1 MIAIS
6 NDEAAPSIP
15 VGPRA
20 PSTEALKAMR
30 VRARLMVGVYGGEA
44 IVFVGCAIALALPDI
59 LQIAR
64 AASLDPA
71 QRMGAVLRSA
81 VILSLALLV
90 ASYFAAR
97 ACTAWTKHS
106 PLTTDGMWELDEILR
121 DSFLQQFTW
130 STATVNRFRNAVRM
144 MERGFT
150 QHDLE
155 LLSDY
160 RNRVISYRSELRDW
174 KFAQEQRTRIYGDER
189 VASAAAKVLTKR
201 SK

>member
-1 MIAIS
+1 
-6 NDEAAPSIP
+6 
-15 VGPRA
+15 
-20 PSTEALKAMR
+20 
-30 VRARLMVGVYGGEA
+30 
-44 IVFVGCAIALALPDI
+44 
-59 LQIAR
+59 
-64 AASLDPA
+64 
-71 QRMGAVLRSA
+71 
-81 VILSLALLV
+81 
-90 ASYFAAR
+90 
-97 ACTAWTKHS
+97 
-106 PLTTDGMWELDEILR
+106 MWELDEILR

-144 MERGFT
+144 MERSFT
-150 QHDLE
+150 PHDLE